1 MLVVF
6 FKQKTAYEMRIS
18 DWSSDVCSSDLDF
31 RLEYR
36 HDEDFLWLK
45 PWGGVEVTSDGA
57 VWGGIGILVDVTVF
71 DAVVLTGSFAP
82 GLYEDGNGKNLGHT
96 VEFRSQVE
104 LGYQFE
110 NRSRLSLGFSH
121 TSNGSLS
128 SDNPGVEVLSLYYHL
143 PFEWLF

>member
-1 MLVVF
+1 
-6 FKQKTAYEMRIS
+6 MRIS
-18 DWSSDVCSSDLDF
+18 DWSSDVCSSDL
-31 RLEYR
+31 
-36 HDEDFLWLK
+36 
-45 PWGGVEVTSDGA
+45 
-57 VWGGIGILVDVTVF
+57 
-71 DAVVLTGSFAP
+71 LTGSFAP

-143 PFEWLF
+143 PFAWLFCNRPERSSLDRCSHCRRCNSLVCART

>member
-1 MLVVF
+1 
-6 FKQKTAYEMRIS
+6 MRIS
-18 DWSSDVCSSDLDF
+18 DWSSDVCSSDLAVNDTPAVFSASVGWYDFKVQDNEAADF

-82 GLYEDGNGKNLGHT
+82 GLYEDGNGKHLGH
-96 VEFRSQVE
+96 RSE
-104 LGYQFE
+104 E
-110 NRSRLSLGFSH
+110 SRVGKEWVRPV
-121 TSNGSLS
+121 S
-128 SDNPGVEVLSLYYHL
+128 SGWSPNLK
-143 PFEWLF
+143 

>member
-1 MLVVF
+1 
-6 FKQKTAYEMRIS
+6 MRIS
-18 DWSSDVCSSDLDF
+18 DWSSDVCSSDL
-31 RLEYR
+31 
-36 HDEDFLWLK
+36 
-45 PWGGVEVTSDGA
+45 GGVEVTSDGA

-121 TSNGSLS
+121 TSNGSLR
-128 SDNPGVEVLSLYYHL
+128 SDNPGVEVRTEERREGKECVRTCRSRGW
-143 PFEWLF
+143 PVN